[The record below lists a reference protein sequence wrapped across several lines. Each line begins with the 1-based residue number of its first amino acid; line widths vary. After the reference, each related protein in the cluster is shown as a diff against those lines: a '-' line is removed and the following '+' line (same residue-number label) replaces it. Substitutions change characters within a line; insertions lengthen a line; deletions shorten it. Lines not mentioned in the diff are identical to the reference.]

1 LGIDDTQKTKRQYV
15 RKERF
20 SQIEG
25 VADGSRFYA
34 TIQNLSL
41 GGMCFDVDF
50 LFKTGQRLSLEF
62 KVFDRDAPL
71 AVEAE
76 VVWVQPVFMLF
87 HRVGVVFT
95 KLSPAAERVI
105 NRFVSDLDAPS
116 VDSAG
121 GAGKYSTLVSP
132 YRIANIDLKNRMTM
146 APMFWG
152 YANEDG
158 TVSQTLMDGYRD
170 VALGGVGMIVV
181 ANAVIDKSG
190 IMAKRVIRA
199 DDDRFIRGLAE
210 LAKTINAPGVASC
223 LQINHAGRWANVD
236 KPMAPSPSSID
247 FSAEFSALN
256 GIRKELSKRHQMRLV
271 NKFLLAFM
279 RCRKGMT
286 LKEISTV
293 KASFS
298 QAAVRAKEAGFDMVE
313 LHGATGY
320 LLAQFLSPRSNKR
333 TDSYGGSLE
342 NRMRFPLE
350 VVQAVKDSVEDSF
363 PVGYRL
369 LADEWLADG
378 FGFEEAKVFAKRL
391 EALGIAYLSVT
402 AGTYE
407 SFFLPEI
414 MNQSRKEGYLA
425 SLAGQIKSA
434 VDATP
439 VIVAGRII
447 SPYLAEEIL
456 RNKDSDLIGLARTL
470 FTDPQWPNKIA
481 EGKEDQILMCKCC
494 NTCLMRVI
502 NNEPVVCSRWDK
514 LKRMDL
520 DVQLKQ
526 KKARWKSILIAMDDS
541 ESSLEAVEYA
551 GHMIGRGKRVT
562 LFSIVRKQDGTAEAM
577 KTREALLVQAKGL
590 LEATGM
596 DEKDVQIK
604 VAPEQKGIEEDIL
617 GELKTGDYGSI
628 VLGRRGMSRTQ
639 QLLFGSI
646 SNYIVHHA
654 KNCGVWVID

>member
-1 LGIDDTQKTKRQYV
+1 
-15 RKERF
+15 
-20 SQIEG
+20 
-25 VADGSRFYA
+25 
-34 TIQNLSL
+34 
-41 GGMCFDVDF
+41 MCFDVDF
-50 LFKTGQRLSLEF
+50 LFKTGQLLRLEF

-71 AVEAE
+71 EVEAE
-76 VVWVQPVFMLF
+76 VVWIQPVFMLF
-87 HRVGVVFT
+87 HRVGVVF
-95 KLSPAAERVI
+95 KDLSPAAERVI
-105 NRFVSDLDAPS
+105 NRFVSALRVPS
-116 VDSAG
+116 EEGPG
-121 GAGKYSTLVSP
+121 GARKYPTLFRP
-132 YRIANIDLKNRMTM
+132 FRIANVSLKNRMTM

-158 TVSQTLMDGYRD
+158 TVSQTLIDSYRD
-170 VALGGVGMIVV
+170 MVQGGVGMIVV
-181 ANAVIDKSG
+181 ANAVVDESG
-190 IMAKRVIRA
+190 IMAKRVVRA
-199 DDDRFIRGLAE
+199 DDDRFVPGLAE
-210 LAKTINAPGVASC
+210 LAKVLNVSGAASC

-236 KPMAPSPSSID
+236 KPMAPSPSSMGL
-247 FSAEFSALN
+247 SPEFGALD

-279 RCRKGMT
+279 KCRKGMT
-286 LKEISTV
+286 SKEIASV
-293 KASFS
+293 KASFG
-298 QAAVRAKEAGFDMVE
+298 QAALRAKEAGFHMVE

-350 VVQAVKDSVEDSF
+350 VVQTVKECVGEDF
-363 PVGYRL
+363 PVGYRF

-378 FGFEEAKVFAKRL
+378 FGFEEAKVFAERL
-391 EALGIAYLSVT
+391 EFLGIAYLSVT

-434 VDATP
+434 VSATP

-447 SPYLAEEIL
+447 GPLLAEEIL
-456 RNKDSDLIGLARTL
+456 RNNDSDLIGLARTL
-470 FTDPQWPNKIA
+470 FTDPQWPNKVA
-481 EGKEDQILMCKCC
+481 EGKENEILVCKCC

-502 NNEPVVCSRWDK
+502 NNEPAVCSRWDK

-526 KKARWKSILIAMDDS
+526 KRARWKRILIAVDDS

-551 GHMIGRGKRVT
+551 GHMIGRGKKVT
-562 LFSIVRKQDGTAEAM
+562 LFSIARKQGETGSAVRN
-577 KTREALLVQAKGL
+577 REALLVQAKGL

-596 DEKDVQIK
+596 DERDVEIK
-604 VAPEQKGIEEDIL
+604 VASEQKGIVEDIL
-617 GELKTGDYGSI
+617 GELETGDYGSI
-628 VLGRRGMSRTQ
+628 VLGRKGMSRTK